1 MIPKLAEL
9 AYYSLSHNE
18 KVLLK
23 SEYSMII
30 KPLQCCESYN
40 TCSLWSLKCCSCADK
55 RPFSEVYKCY
65 TDGYGMVETKDRNL
79 HYCPVCK
86 FKNIKK
92 LKTQPPLR
100 RSKRL
105 QRHFR
110 A

>member
-55 RPFSEVYKCY
+55 RPFSEVYTY
-65 TDGYGMVETKDRNL
+65 YSDGEGIVETKDRSL
-79 HYCPVCK
+79 HYCHKCR
-86 FKNIKK
+86 FKK
-92 LKTQPPLR
+92 LEPQKTLR
-100 RSKRL
+100 RSRRL
-105 QRHFR
+105 RGL
-110 A
+110 